1 MTPDTEER
9 CQPTG
14 LNRFVPQEQMRTYYR
29 GRGCIN
35 ASWPTWPQAVWSS
48 SESPLTESGT
58 AVCLY
63 GLLFGA
69 ELPVCHF
76 LWDTELCGY
85 EGQKVWLLLALS
97 TRLWHV
103 GCGRGCARTSVCM
116 LVGILTL
123 ALSVC
128 VCVHVRQFGW
138 ICRRSVSCGCY
149 HGGLRTNRSLSEAPQ
164 AKLRP

>member
-1 MTPDTEER
+1 
-9 CQPTG
+9 
-14 LNRFVPQEQMRTYYR
+14 MRTYYR

-35 ASWPTWPQAVWSS
+35 ASWPTWPQAVWSL

-85 EGQKVWLLLALS
+85 EGQKGWLLLALS
-97 TRLWHV
+97 NRLWHV
-103 GCGRGCARTSVCM
+103 GCGRSCARMSVCM
-116 LVGILTL
+116 CVLAGIQTL
-123 ALSVC
+123 SLNVYVC
-128 VCVHVRQFGW
+128 VCVCKTVWLNLSPFCLVWLLSWRLTHKQESVRSAASQATSLNAVGL
-138 ICRRSVSCGCY
+138 IPPSL
-149 HGGLRTNRSLSEAPQ
+149 HG
-164 AKLRP
+164 K